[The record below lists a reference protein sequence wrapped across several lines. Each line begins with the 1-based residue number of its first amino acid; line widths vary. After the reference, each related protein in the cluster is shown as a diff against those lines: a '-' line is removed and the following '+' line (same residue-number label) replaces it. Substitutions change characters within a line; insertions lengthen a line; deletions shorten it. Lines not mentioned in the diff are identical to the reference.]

1 MEKILKY
8 SVIAILGLFV
18 IALVI
23 QLIAPFVYH
32 GYYGYG
38 PWMMGYGGMMGGFGM
53 LGGAIFLI
61 IFIVVVFA
69 LLEQKGIKTEKSD
82 ALEIL
87 KKRYA
92 AGEITKE
99 EYLEKKKDLE

>member
-8 SVIAILGLFV
+8 SVIAIVGLFV

-23 QLIAPFVYH
+23 QLIATFVYPNH
-32 GYYGYG
+32 YGYG
-38 PWMMGYGGMMGGFGM
+38 WGMMGYGMMGGFGM

-61 IFIVVVFA
+61 ILLVVVFA
-69 LLEQKGIKTEKSD
+69 LLEQKSTKTEKSD